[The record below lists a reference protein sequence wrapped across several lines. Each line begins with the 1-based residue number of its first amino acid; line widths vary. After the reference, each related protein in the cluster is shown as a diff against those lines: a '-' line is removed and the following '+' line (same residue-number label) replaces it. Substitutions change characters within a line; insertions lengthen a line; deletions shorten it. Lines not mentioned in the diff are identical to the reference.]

1 MEFEQRLEKAIQRGK
16 QTRDA
21 HGREAAAKAMDLEE
35 LKNLHSSC
43 RLDLS
48 EHIETCLTKLADHF
62 PGFQF
67 ETLVSDEGWG
77 ARITRDDIDIRERK
91 NVYSRVKILVRPFT
105 DAHIIAIAAKA
116 TIRNR
121 EVLNRSHFQFLSQ
134 HDTTSF
140 CELIDLWVLEYAE
153 KFATRD

>member
-21 HGREAAAKAMDLEE
+21 QGRAAAAKALDIEE
-35 LKNLHSSC
+35 LKNLHSKC

-48 EHIETCLTKLADHF
+48 EHIEACLAKLADHF
-62 PGFQF
+62 PGFQL
-67 ETLVSDEGWG
+67 ETLVNDEGWG
-77 ARITRDDIDIRERK
+77 ARITRDDIDILERK
-91 NVYSRVKILVRPFT
+91 NVYSRVKIVVRPFT

-121 EVLNRSHFQFLSQ
+121 EVLNRSHYQFLAQ
-134 HDTTSF
+134 HDMTSF

-153 KFATRD
+153 KFATGD

>member
-1 MEFEQRLEKAIQRGK
+1 M
-16 QTRDA
+16 
-21 HGREAAAKAMDLEE
+21 
-35 LKNLHSSC
+35 
-43 RLDLS
+43 DLS